1 MARFSCLSHFVCA
14 EPQGCDYVAY
24 PYPHA
29 IQLPEVAANVP
40 RQHKVLS
47 PLHQR
52 APLRPR
58 GHDKRSRGTVG
69 CCVRALGRAAEEVL
83 LESDRG
89 RPRVPLGTA
98 SPDGSLKAANARTL
112 LAHLLHLHLSRV
124 LGHHFLAHATA
135 VQPPSYESAGPSAPS
150 PVCGI
155 QAQIQVQ
162 VQATVGVRDTI
173 PMS

>member
-1 MARFSCLSHFVCA
+1 
-14 EPQGCDYVAY
+14 VAY

-52 APLRPR
+52 ALLRPR
-58 GHDKRSRGTVG
+58 GHEATTNVRGAPSVAVSEHWAAPPRKSYWSLTEDDRASR
-69 CCVRALGRAAEEVL
+69 LGQ
-83 LESDRG
+83 
-89 RPRVPLGTA
+89 PRLMA
-98 SPDGSLKAANARTL
+98 HSRRANARTL

-135 VQPPSYESAGPSAPS
+135 VQPPSHESVVLSAPA
-150 PVCGI
+150 PVCRI
-155 QAQIQVQ
+155 QPQIQVQ